1 MEFIKTVFNR
11 VIIFIVI
18 ATILCPI
25 RSFGITIQQEEE
37 LSREFMKVVLTQ
49 YPLIEDHLIV
59 NYVNEIGNKIVATLP
74 PQPFKYHFYIIKE
87 DVYNAFASP
96 AGHIFIN
103 SGLLE
108 AMDNEEELA
117 GIISHEIAHVVCRHI
132 SQKIERSQ
140 KIGIA
145 TLAGIV
151 AGIFLGVGGSAAAA
165 NAVTFGSMAAGQSAA
180 LAYSR
185 QDEAQADKIG
195 MDILFQAGYSG
206 EGLLSVL
213 KKIRSKQ
220 WFGSDQIPTYLMTHP
235 AVEERMADIDTRLD
249 QNKIVSVTIDN
260 YNFER
265 AHTRLV
271 AVYGETSL
279 ALKKYEFA
287 VINDPEN
294 PLAHYGYGLVLSKT
308 GNRKVAADHLKTAL
322 EKRAFDPYI
331 LKDLGRIY
339 FLDGSYLEAL
349 DILEST
355 RNFASY
361 DPEGIYYLGRTQMEL
376 KRFKD
381 AAITFEEIVAKN
393 INYPKA
399 FYSLGETYGKL
410 GKLGDAHYYI
420 GIYYMQKANKKNA
433 VFHLKKALENTSD
446 QNKKSKIEAMLAEI
460 RRKG

>member
-1 MEFIKTVFNR
+1 MKFIKITFNSI
-11 VIIFIVI
+11 VTFIVI
-18 ATILCPI
+18 ATILFPRGALC
-25 RSFGITIQQEEE
+25 ITIQQEEE

-49 YPLIEDHLIV
+49 YALIEDHLIV
-59 NYVNEIGNKIVATLP
+59 NYVNEIGNKIVAVLP
-74 PQPFKYHFYIIKE
+74 PQPFTYHFYIIQE

-117 GIISHEIAHVVCRHI
+117 GIISHEIAHVICRHI
-132 SQKIERSQ
+132 SQKLERSQ
-140 KIGIA
+140 KIGMA

-151 AGIFLGVGGSAAAA
+151 AGILLGAGGSAAAA
-165 NAVTFGSMAAGQSAA
+165 NALTFGSMAAGQSAA

-185 QDEAQADKIG
+185 QDEAQADKVG
-195 MDILFQAGYSG
+195 MDILTQAGYSG
-206 EGLLSVL
+206 KGLLSVL

-235 AVEERMADIDTRLD
+235 AVEERMADIDTWLD
-249 QNKIVSVTIDN
+249 HNETVSVTIDN

-265 AHTRLV
+265 AHTRLF
-271 AVYGETSL
+271 AVHGDTSM
-279 ALKKYEFA
+279 ALKKYELD

-294 PLAHYGYGLVLSKT
+294 PLAHYGYGLVLSKA
-308 GNRKVAADHLKTAL
+308 GNRKVAARHLKTAL
-322 EKRAFDPYI
+322 EKRPFDPYI

-339 FLDGSYLEAL
+339 FLDGRYSEAL

-355 RNFASY
+355 RNYASY
-361 DPEGIYYLGRTQMEL
+361 DPEGLYFLGRTQMEL
-376 KRFKD
+376 ERFKD
-381 AAITFEEIVAKN
+381 AAVTFEEIIGKN
-393 INYPKA
+393 IYYPQA
-399 FYSLGETYGKL
+399 LYSLGETYGKL

-420 GIYYMQKANKKNA
+420 GIYFMQKANSKNA
-433 VFHLKKALENTSD
+433 VFHLKRALENMSD
-446 QNKKSKIEAMLAEI
+446 QEKKSKIEAMLEEM